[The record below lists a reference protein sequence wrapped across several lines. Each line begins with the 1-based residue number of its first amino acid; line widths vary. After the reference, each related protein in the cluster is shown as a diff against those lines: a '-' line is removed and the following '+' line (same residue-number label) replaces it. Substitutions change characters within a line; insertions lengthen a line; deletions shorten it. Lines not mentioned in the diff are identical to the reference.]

1 MSRVARYLQVE
12 DILLA
17 VNVSSKQRLF
27 EQVGQHLQETRQ
39 LPADWV
45 SASLWRREQAASTAI
60 GDGVAVPH
68 ARLAELDHIH
78 ALYLRP
84 QSPMAFAAPDQQ
96 PVSDILVLLVPT
108 PADQQHLDLLAD
120 SARLF
125 GNPRFRQALHLC
137 REPQQVKLLFDLW

>member
-1 MSRVARYLQVE
+1 MSKVARYLQVE

-39 LPADWV
+39 LSADGV
-45 SASLWRREQAASTAI
+45 TASLWRREQAASTAI
-60 GDGVAVPH
+60 GEGVAVPH
-68 ARLAELDHIH
+68 ARLAELDSIH

-84 QSPMAFAAPDQQ
+84 QAAMAFAAPDQQ
-96 PVSDILVLLVPT
+96 PVSDILVLLVPA

-120 SARLF
+120 TARLF
-125 GNPRFRQALHLC
+125 GNPRFRQALLRC
-137 REPQQVKLLFDLW
+137 NQATQVKQLFDHW

>member
-1 MSRVARYLQVE
+1 MSKVARYLQVE

-17 VNVSSKQRLF
+17 VNVTNKQRLF

-45 SASLWRREQAASTAI
+45 AASLWRRELAASTAI
-60 GDGVAVPH
+60 GEGVAVPH
-68 ARLAELDHIH
+68 ARLAELDRIH

-84 QSPMAFAAPDQQ
+84 QTAMAFAAPDQQ
-96 PVSDILVLLVPT
+96 PVSDILVLLVPA

-120 SARLF
+120 TARLF
-125 GNPRFRQALHLC
+125 TNPRFRQALLRC
-137 REPQQVKLLFDLW
+137 TTPMQVKQLFDHW